1 MQSMT
6 AGKTQTTGGKATF
19 RDKRYVVPL
28 LLVDLLSS
36 VSETRLWSASQL
48 ILRDFVGDVA
58 QNEDF
63 TGSFTF
69 DDDKTT
75 LGLFQARAVKR
86 DPARGLVGAEFRWL
100 SERARALIA
109 DKLARRNPDAPD
121 QGPVMKV
128 SVALPTANWSLS
140 GMLLERY
147 HGNLAAGEAFG
158 GMIRLEKTQEPGP
171 FNAVVIRVNAEQH
184 TLALKFSDLSSST
197 FALLEAAIKKSNA
210 S

>member
-19 RDKRYVVPL
+19 RDKRYVVPP
-28 LLVDLLSS
+28 LLVDLMSG
-36 VSETRLWSASQL
+36 VCETRLWSASQL

-69 DDDKTT
+69 DDDTT
-75 LGLFQARAVKR
+75 CGLFQARAVKR

-100 SERARALIA
+100 SEKARALIA
-109 DKLARRNPDAPD
+109 DALAQRKPDAPD

-128 SVALPTANWSLS
+128 SVALATANWSLS

-147 HGNLAAGEAFG
+147 RGNLTAGQAFS

-171 FNAVVIRVNAEQH
+171 FNAVVIRVNEELH

>member
-1 MQSMT
+1 MT
-6 AGKTQTTGGKATF
+6 VGKTQTGAGKATF
-19 RDKRYVVPL
+19 RDKRYVVPP
-28 LLVDLLSS
+28 LLVDLQTGI
-36 VSETRLWSASQL
+36 SETRLWSASQL
-48 ILRDFVGDVA
+48 ILREFIGDVA

-69 DDDKTT
+69 DDDTT
-75 LGLFQARAVKR
+75 CGLFQARAVKR
-86 DPARGLVGAEFRWL
+86 DETRGLVGAEFRWL
-100 SERARALIA
+100 SEKGRALIA
-109 DKLARRNPDAPD
+109 GALAQRKPDAPD

-128 SVALPTANWSLS
+128 SIALTTANWSLS

-147 HGNLAAGEAFG
+147 RGKMAPGEAFS

-171 FNAVVIRVNAEQH
+171 FKAVVIRVNEEHH
-184 TLALKFSDLSSST
+184 TLALKFADLSSST